1 MFPMRTVVSFAG
13 PLLSL
18 GALLGALLPAGEKP
32 HPLAAPRVTSLTNKS
47 VKYTVPAGHSVVLKR
62 GGVTAV
68 VVDNTT
74 IEPPLRR
81 RRYGRLSG
89 VASLTHTDQ
98 PENLFNLVGLNF
110 EHIHDGTLAV
120 KRDRIVVE

>member
-1 MFPMRTVVSFAG
+1 MANHAIHG
-13 PLLSL
+13 LLSL
-18 GALLGALLPAGEKP
+18 ALLTAGAGALLPAGEKP
-32 HPLAAPRVTSLTNKS
+32 HPLAAPRVTSLTNRS

-74 IEPPLRR
+74 IDPPLRR

-98 PENLFNLVGLNF
+98 REN
-110 EHIHDGTLAV
+110 
-120 KRDRIVVE
+120 